1 MKAVNN
7 LWHAYREAVVN
18 TLDHPA
24 VISVDSTVSHAELI
38 RLVRNLSKT
47 LIREHRISP
56 GDAIIVALPKNCAH
70 IAIILALMSIGAI
83 YVPIDPA
90 WPAARLH
97 EIVRQTAA
105 KLAVSNDNLELS
117 PDLSCSNLLLQQ
129 MLVSSGPVDA
139 GLTQERNEFYL
150 EKIAYVNFTSGTT
163 GRPKGVPIKQNSV
176 LSLARQ
182 PIYHVDTDDLR
193 PLRIL
198 SLAPPFFD
206 AWTFELW
213 AALLS
218 GGVIILYP
226 DRFPLPSKLREII
239 NNTVPNTLFLTTS
252 LFNKLVRLAP
262 DVFSRFSTVLTGG
275 EMYSADAFRLFLQSV
290 PHVRLI
296 HVYGPTETTTFATA
310 KILKPN
316 QASDA
321 KLASVGNPL
330 KGYSVHIFN
339 KSKVVPNGQDG
350 EILISGVGLSPG
362 YLGPNHVSQEK
373 FVRLV
378 CADGIERRCYR
389 TGDIGL
395 LDNNG
400 ELTVIGRIDDQ
411 VKIAGHRIQLS
422 EVTEALQD
430 LASVRE
436 ASALVRHNEAG
447 DKILCAIVVI
457 EPGTT
462 IKDVHEFISQR
473 LPAYAVPKIIS
484 AVDNIPIGPT
494 GNNFSAFLRNKV

>member
-1 MKAVNN
+1 
-7 LWHAYREAVVN
+7 
-18 TLDHPA
+18 
-24 VISVDSTVSHAELI
+24 
-38 RLVRNLSKT
+38 
-47 LIREHRISP
+47 
-56 GDAIIVALPKNCAH
+56 
-70 IAIILALMSIGAI
+70 
-83 YVPIDPA
+83 
-90 WPAARLH
+90 
-97 EIVRQTAA
+97 
-105 KLAVSNDNLELS
+105 
-117 PDLSCSNLLLQQ
+117 

-182 PIYHVDTDDLR
+182 PIYH
-193 PLRIL
+193 
-198 SLAPPFFD
+198 
-206 AWTFELW
+206 
-213 AALLS
+213 
-218 GGVIILYP
+218 
-226 DRFPLPSKLREII
+226 
-239 NNTVPNTLFLTTS
+239 
-252 LFNKLVRLAP
+252 
-262 DVFSRFSTVLTGG
+262 
-275 EMYSADAFRLFLQSV
+275 
-290 PHVRLI
+290 
-296 HVYGPTETTTFATA
+296 
-310 KILKPN
+310 
-316 QASDA
+316 
-321 KLASVGNPL
+321 
-330 KGYSVHIFN
+330 
-339 KSKVVPNGQDG
+339 SKVVPNGQDG